1 MELRTVYIPAFF
13 QCERVRD
20 CQIPLRRY
28 VLRDFKFNCSVT
40 IRSVIE
46 EVENEQITPSSNLL
60 MCVLGLFR
68 RLSDFQQRT

>member
-1 MELRTVYIPAFF
+1 M
-13 QCERVRD
+13 
-20 CQIPLRRY
+20 RRY